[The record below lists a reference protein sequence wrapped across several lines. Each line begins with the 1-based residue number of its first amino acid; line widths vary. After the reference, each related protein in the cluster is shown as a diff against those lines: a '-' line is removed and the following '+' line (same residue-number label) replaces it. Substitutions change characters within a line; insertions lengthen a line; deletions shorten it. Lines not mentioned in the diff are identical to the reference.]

1 MKYTMPLQIDFLNVN
16 LIATKILFRF
26 LQVMRHPDHVK
37 AGVLLWAHHEKL
49 VIVDQT
55 YAFVGGIDLCYGR
68 WDDQKHRLTD
78 LGSVS
83 TQQRPGGALTTKMT
97 SSKPG
102 GGIAHSIAHLAQATN
117 AVTISTL
124 VENPNTLQISR
135 SLTVTN
141 QEIESDSLQ
150 TAGTSDTAEPSD
162 EVDESSLD
170 IR

>member
-1 MKYTMPLQIDFLNVN
+1 
-16 LIATKILFRF
+16 
-26 LQVMRHPDHVK
+26 MRHPDHVK

-83 TQQRPGGALTTKMT
+83 TQQKPGGVFTNKLT

-102 GGIAHSIAHLAQATN
+102 GGSTHSILHLAKATN

-124 VENPNTLQISR
+124 VENPDGVQISQP
-135 SLTVTN
+135 VTI
-141 QEIESDSLQ
+141 QITEDESFQ
-150 TAGTSDTAEPSD
+150 TSATSDTAEPSEID
-162 EVDESSLD
+162 EISLD
-170 IR
+170 VK